1 MYQIKTY
8 NAIAKEGLDT
18 FKENYQVNTG
28 QEPDAYMI
36 RSIDLHDY
44 QFEPG
49 LLAIARCGAGFNN
62 IPLDAC
68 SEQGIAVFNTPGGNA
83 NAVKEV
89 VIALM
94 VIANRNLIE
103 AANWSAQNVGED
115 ISLRTEREKSRFNGH
130 ELFGKRLAV
139 IGMGLD
145 RPGATGRHPG

>member
-83 NAVKEV
+83 NAMT
-89 VIALM
+89 IRAM
-94 VIANRNLIE
+94 TT
-103 AANWSAQNVGED
+103 SF
-115 ISLRTEREKSRFNGH
+115 T
-130 ELFGKRLAV
+130 
-139 IGMGLD
+139 
-145 RPGATGRHPG
+145 ATSPTC